1 MSIQAIRAELAG
13 NTALYVALTDQQVAD
28 ELNAVDKTKA
38 RDSIPGSELFGY
50 TNAAEYGNLT
60 DAQKQQWLGLCGIDS
75 VSKAA
80 VPLIQS
86 LFNGASTTWGN
97 IIKTETRSRAGEL
110 GIPRVE
116 VGHVTRARA

>member
-1 MSIQAIRAELAG
+1 MSIQAIRAELAN
-13 NTALYVALTDQQVAD
+13 NTALYGAMSDQQVAD

-50 TNAAEYGNLT
+50 TNAAEYSVLS
-60 DAQKQQWLGLCGIDS
+60 DVQKQQWIGLCGIDS

-80 VPLIQS
+80 VPLIKS

-97 IIKTETRSRAGEL
+97 IIKTETRSRASEL